1 MWMTVIHEEWK
12 NQPASASPYQARA
25 WRCCCCCCSWWPLL
39 SLLSD
44 GTRKLDLI
52 LNMFLLFIVKGMCIS

>member
-1 MWMTVIHEEWK
+1 MWMTVIHEERK
-12 NQPASASPYQARA
+12 NQPASKRLPLPGTRMALLV
-25 WRCCCCCCSWWPLL
+25 CSWWPLL

-52 LNMFLLFIVKGMCIS
+52 LNMFLLFIAKEMCIS